1 MSQRTYFNALILLVI
16 LINSEAISLSEKIKQ
31 GRADIPTK
39 QSDLHKINDE
49 ILFLETSAET
59 KTMSTAELY
68 TAELAQITEILK
80 LGFGQIDHSLAKHVK
95 KLRTVADG
103 KILSREELHDHR
115 KDIIAFVQKAL
126 HDIGT
131 TIEGNEGA
139 KDGEECHSEENQQG
153 IVGTCVKDIDS
164 KRIPQIN
171 KDCSGTLVCCI
182 IAE

>member
-95 KLRTVADG
+95 KLR
-103 KILSREELHDHR
+103 
-115 KDIIAFVQKAL
+115 
-126 HDIGT
+126 
-131 TIEGNEGA
+131 
-139 KDGEECHSEENQQG
+139 
-153 IVGTCVKDIDS
+153 
-164 KRIPQIN
+164 
-171 KDCSGTLVCCI
+171 
-182 IAE
+182 